1 MARYRARVVRTIT
14 TKARQASKRNIIRAQ
29 RARVGRKEPRS
40 PGRELR
46 KRQRYSKPTIRSR
59 SPLLLRKRSR

>member
-1 MARYRARVVRTIT
+1 MKYRARTARTVS
-14 TKARQASKRNIIRAQ
+14 TKARQASRRNIIRAQ

-46 KRQRYSKPTIRSR
+46 KRQRYSKPTVRSR
-59 SPLLLRKRSR
+59 APLQLRTRSR